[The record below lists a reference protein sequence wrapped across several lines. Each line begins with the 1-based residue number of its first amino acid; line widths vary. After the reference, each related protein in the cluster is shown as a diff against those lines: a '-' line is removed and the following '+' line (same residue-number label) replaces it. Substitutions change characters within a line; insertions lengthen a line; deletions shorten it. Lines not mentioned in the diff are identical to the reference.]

1 MALYLRELLTDSKH
15 YRSYNLSYSK
25 MKYRYIKFTL
35 TFFTLLLLFSCSDDG
50 DGGSTPGLDTSVAY
64 EERDVAYGD
73 DPLQTYDVF
82 LPANRSESD
91 THVIVLIHGGAW
103 VSGDKAD
110 VQGIVDLLQPLMPN
124 FAIINMNY
132 RLTTKPNNPFVDQLE
147 DVELALRELDIQSS
161 NYNISDSYALAG
173 VSAGGHM
180 AMQHSYTKNIDN
192 KIKVVGS
199 IVGPTYF
206 LDPAYTMATEPSF
219 QILAAQIV
227 GITGMPYTATAFYES
242 ISPLSAVNSQTPPT
256 IQFHGTEDPLIPN
269 SQGPL
274 LKDRLDENNIVNEL
288 IIYEGEGHGW
298 TDPDNWADTGLR
310 FKNFVERFIDN

>member
-1 MALYLRELLTDSKH
+1 
-15 YRSYNLSYSK
+15 
-25 MKYRYIKFTL
+25 MKVRYPRYI
-35 TFFTLLLLFSCSDDG
+35 LLSIALLGFFSCSEDG
-50 DGGSTPGLDTSVAY
+50 DNGRTLELDPSVAY
-64 EERDVAYGD
+64 EERDVAYGS
-73 DPLQTYDVF
+73 DPLQTYDIF
-82 LPANRSESD
+82 LPANRTESD
-91 THVIVLIHGGAW
+91 THVILLIHGGAW

-110 VQGIVDLLQPLMPN
+110 IQGIVDLLQPLMPN

-132 RLTTKPNNPFVDQLE
+132 RLTTKPDNPFVDQLE
-147 DVELALRELDIQSS
+147 DVELALRELDIQS
-161 NYNISDSYALAG
+161 NTYNISDSYALAG

-180 AMQHSYTKNIDN
+180 AMQHSYTKNSDD

-227 GITGMPYTATAFYES
+227 GITGVAYTETAFYES
-242 ISPLSAVNSQTPPT
+242 ISPLSAVSRETPPT
-256 IQFHGTEDPLIPN
+256 IQFHGTEDPLIPS

-274 LKDRLDENNIVNEL
+274 LKDRLDEFNITNEL

-298 TDPDNWADTGLR
+298 MDPNNWTDTGDR
-310 FKNFVERFIDN
+310 FKAFVERFIDD